1 MIEVADDAAFSRFMF
16 LELLSVYRN
25 GDNSWRCETKCERIM
40 QIRIKHGIVHMA
52 IAERE
57 DDLLDEYIVLNTK
70 NNKYKVDNF
79 VNNLL
84 NKTKV
89 EEQITFNKIKDYMG
103 WAVEEDNVWE

>member
-1 MIEVADDAAFSRFMF
+1 
-16 LELLSVYRN
+16 
-25 GDNSWRCETKCERIM
+25 
-40 QIRIKHGIVHMA
+40 MA